1 MTSVSNY
8 QYDLSGEVWPYVHCV
23 ECARQHTD
31 TEPCPLR
38 IASYVRTL
46 IVEMLSTS
54 VRPFICEG
62 GMTKADTRY
71 LEYITNLS
79 ASESGAHGLAETLD
93 TELFNTDFIED
104 VLANMLQ
111 NPFGESKTG
120 LADFNREES

>member
-8 QYDLSGEVWPYVHCV
+8 QYDISGEIWPYVHCV

-38 IASYVRTL
+38 ISKYVRRL
-46 IVEMLSTS
+46 IVEALTDK
-54 VRPFICEG
+54 VQALVCEG
-62 GMTKADTRY
+62 GMTKADTEY
-71 LEYITNLS
+71 LEYVTSLS
-79 ASESGAHGLAETLD
+79 TSESGTHGLAETLD

-120 LADFNREES
+120 LADFNTSW